1 MAINTNLKKRLN
13 KVTRKIKSAEK
24 RSPFGNK
31 VKIIAV
37 TKTKPFKNI
46 VEVYQLGITSIG
58 ENRVNDAIKK
68 FESSLEKMPDVEK
81 RFIGHLQSNKTKKC
95 VNAFDT
101 IDSIHSLKLLKKV
114 SQECEKTRKKIEV
127 LLEINTSGET
137 QKKGFSV
144 EDTNEILQCFEIQN
158 VQVVGLMTM
167 APFTKDEKKIRTCF
181 SLLRKM
187 KNNLNNNLPLNP
199 LKELSMGMSN
209 DYEIAI
215 EEGATQIRLGT
226 ILFGPRN

>member
-1 MAINTNLKKRLN
+1 
-13 KVTRKIKSAEK
+13 
-24 RSPFGNK
+24 
-31 VKIIAV
+31 
-37 TKTKPFKNI
+37 
-46 VEVYQLGITSIG
+46 
-58 ENRVNDAIKK
+58 
-68 FESSLEKMPDVEK
+68 MPDVEK

-114 SQECEKTRKKIEV
+114 SKQCEKTNKKIKV
-127 LLEINTSGET
+127 LLEINTSGEI

-167 APFTKDEKKIRTCF
+167 APFTQDKKKIRASF
-181 SLLRKM
+181 SLLRSM
-187 KNNLNNNLPLNP
+187 KEKLNKLLPTKP

-215 EEGATQIRLGT
+215 EEGATQVRLGT
-226 ILFGPRN
+226 VLFGPRG

>member
-1 MAINTNLKKRLN
+1 M
-13 KVTRKIKSAEK
+13 
-24 RSPFGNK
+24 
-31 VKIIAV
+31 
-37 TKTKPFKNI
+37 
-46 VEVYQLGITSIG
+46 GITSIG

-68 FESSLEKMPDVEK
+68 FESSSENMPDVEK

-114 SQECEKTRKKIEV
+114 SKECEKIKKKIEV

-144 EDTNEILQCFEIQN
+144 EDINEILQCFEIQN

-167 APFTKDEKKIRTCF
+167 APFTKDEKKIRSCF
-181 SLLRKM
+181 SLLRNM
-187 KNNLNNNLPLNP
+187 KNNLNKSFPLKP

-226 ILFGPRN
+226 VLFGPRN